1 MKQGKQA
8 RVDEPTDDS
17 DSFSLKAMWQAIE
30 NINTKLGQVA
40 PEPATPARSIASQPA
55 HQDEINLEMI
65 KVLQSLKKP
74 KDKAKD
80 IPSTWKQTILP
91 AITCNKI
98 IQHNDKPEASYGER
112 AYVKCAQVLLKMY
125 DLYENSDSES
135 SSDPD
140 IIPSSSSYYEAAVTA
155 TEAIKSCAAALAFP
169 PHTKPS
175 DKEQK
180 QVFQAVMGGD
190 ISAKELAN
198 AYQKK
203 DSGGGRG
210 GGRGRGRGGRG
221 QQRNNKDRGRNQDKK
236 GAGKRSASASSK
248 KSDG

>member
-1 MKQGKQA
+1 M
-8 RVDEPTDDS
+8 T
-17 DSFSLKAMWQAIE
+17 SLKPHMV
-30 NINTKLGQVA
+30 K
-40 PEPATPARSIASQPA
+40 EPMSNVPRSYS
-55 HQDEINLEMI
+55 NC
-65 KVLQSLKKP
+65 K
-74 KDKAKD
+74 
-80 IPSTWKQTILP
+80 
-91 AITCNKI
+91 
-98 IQHNDKPEASYGER
+98 
-112 AYVKCAQVLLKMY
+112 Y
-125 DLYENSDSES
+125 DLYENSDSDT
-135 SSDPD
+135 SSDPE
-140 IIPSSSSYYEAAVTA
+140 IIPSSSSYYDAAVTA

-198 AYQKK
+198 AYMKK
-203 DSGGGRG
+203 DSGQGNDRG

-236 GAGKRSASASSK
+236 GAGKRSGSASSK